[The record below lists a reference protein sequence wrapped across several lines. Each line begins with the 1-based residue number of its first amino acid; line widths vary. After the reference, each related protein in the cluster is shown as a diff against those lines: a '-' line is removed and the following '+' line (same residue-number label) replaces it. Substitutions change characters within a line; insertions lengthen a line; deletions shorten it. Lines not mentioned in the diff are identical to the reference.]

1 MSPGLRQDAH
11 RVMVGFVLGGRDVA
25 EGAEEAAVVVP
36 VDPLQRGKLQVLE
49 AAPRSLLAHQLR
61 LVEPVHRLGQR
72 VVVGVRRGSPPR

>member
-11 RVMVGFVLGGRDVA
+11 RVMVGFVLRGWHVA

-49 AAPRSLLAHQLR
+49 AAMAMGSREVSGLAR
-61 LVEPVHRLGQR
+61 LD
-72 VVVGVRRGSPPR
+72 